1 MPSSSRP
8 CSICRKWFTPSA
20 RAGGRQYACST
31 PSCQLARRRKKQA
44 AWRAAHPDYFV
55 ARRLQERAASTE
67 EPRPHEASAR
77 SSSAADA
84 VTRPPDPLAVRP
96 PLDRLPWDLAQS
108 HFGVQGADFIAVLG
122 GVLLRA
128 AQSQRR
134 VQVLGKTGKAD
145 GLPPPAPQSQ
155 SRAPAS

>member
-20 RAGGRQYACST
+20 RVSGRQFACSA
-31 PSCQLARRRKKQA
+31 PSCQSARRKKKQA

-55 ARRLQERAASTE
+55 ARRLQERAAGTE
-67 EPRPHEASAR
+67 EPRQHEPPARAS
-77 SSSAADA
+77 SVSDV
-84 VTRPPDPLAVRP
+84 VTRPPEPLAVRP

-122 GVLLRA
+122 GLLLRA
-128 AQSQRR
+128 TQSQMRG
-134 VQVLGKTGKAD
+134 QVPGKTGKAD
-145 GLPPPAPQSQ
+145 GLPPLAPQSQ
-155 SRAPAS
+155 SKAPAS